1 MDTRQQVNRSNIDV
15 TLLQEKIKL
24 QQVEIELF
32 KREIFELQKNLQN
45 SYKRIA
51 ELIQESE
58 KQSRVHYETN

>member
-15 TLLQEKIKL
+15 TLLQEKIKF